1 MAEKEYVSWDMVENF
16 AIEVAKRYEFV
27 GITGVYGIPRG
38 GVSIAQRLSY
48 LLDVPLLQAPFK
60 GCLIIDDIAD
70 TGESLIHYARNTS
83 GGGEDKGYHIVTMFY
98 RKGSFVI
105 PEFYKYMKEEKW
117 IVFPWE
123 KSLKEST
130 E

>member
-16 AIEVAKRYEFV
+16 SIEVAKRYEFA

-38 GVSIAQRLSY
+38 GISIAQRLSY
-48 LLDVPLLQAPFK
+48 LLDVPFLLAPCK

-105 PEFYKYMKEEKW
+105 PEFYKYIKEEKW

-123 KSLKEST
+123 KTLKEST